1 MENRAGFSD
10 ARRGEKSCKHGRGEK
25 MPTGGLLFV
34 CGRRG
39 WSGEMRGGP
48 GSGRMGGERSVQKEG
63 GRGGGEMSE
72 RRRRRRGGN
81 LWAVG
86 RGWRATTTRPTTRAS
101 GLPQFTVS
109 PAADGRRASGRSG
122 AKARDS
128 SERLEQRHIAAL
140 AWAMATPS
148 ASLSGVLICPRAL
161 PQRATGRLA
170 GGQQAGRQVV
180 FSLVAYDGVLSAA
193 PQRRQGPW
201 YESMEVSTSC

>member
-1 MENRAGFSD
+1 MQTR
-10 ARRGEKSCKHGRGEK
+10 
-25 MPTGGLLFV
+25 TGGKDADRGFAV
-34 CGRRG
+34 RVRRARLVRRDERTTWERENG
-39 WSGEMRGGP
+39 VANEESRRTGGEMR
-48 GSGRMGGERSVQKEG
+48 E
-63 GRGGGEMSE
+63 
-72 RRRRRRGGN
+72 RRGGN

-101 GLPQFTVS
+101 GLAQFTVS

-148 ASLSGVLICPRAL
+148 ASQSGVLICPRAL